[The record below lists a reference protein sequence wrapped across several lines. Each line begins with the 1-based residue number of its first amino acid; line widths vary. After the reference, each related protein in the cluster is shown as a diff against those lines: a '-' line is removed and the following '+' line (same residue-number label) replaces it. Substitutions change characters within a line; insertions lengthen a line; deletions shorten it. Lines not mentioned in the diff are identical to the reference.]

1 MLRIGLTGG
10 IGAGKSTVAR
20 ELAALGAVIVD
31 GDKIAREVVEPGTPG
46 LAALVE
52 AFGDGI
58 LAEDGS
64 LNRPALA
71 AIAFSDDESRARLN
85 AITHPLV
92 GARSQELIVAAGP
105 DAVIVQD
112 IPLLVENQA
121 APMFHLVI
129 IVWVDAEER
138 VRRLVES
145 RGMAEEDARARIAAQ
160 ATDEQRRAVADVWLE
175 NTGTEEETREAVR
188 ALWSERIAP
197 YAANVN
203 SRRAA
208 EDAPA
213 VQDRAYGERL
223 VGRLWVTLGAEAT
236 RVTAVGDTGAAAE
249 VVLADGVAT
258 GDVAGRLG
266 EAGFARVGDTDE
278 FRGSDPGRA
287 VTVRVAAQGPAG
299 A

>member
-10 IGAGKSTVAR
+10 IGAGKSTVAT

-52 AFGDGI
+52 AFGEGI

-64 LNRPALA
+64 LDRPALA
-71 AIAFSDDESRARLN
+71 AIAFSDDESRAKLN

-92 GARSQELIVAAGP
+92 GARSAELIEAAGP

-112 IPLLVENQA
+112 IPLLVENKA

-129 IVWVDAEER
+129 IVWVDEQER
-138 VRRLVES
+138 IRRLVGS

-175 NTGTEEETREAVR
+175 NTGTEDETRAAVR
-188 ALWSERIAP
+188 ALWADRIAP
-197 YAANVN
+197 FAANV
-203 SRRAA
+203 AA
-208 EDAPA
+208 HRPADAAPDVDEA
-213 VQDRAYGERL
+213 SYDERL
-223 VGRLWVTLGAEAT
+223 VGRLWVTLGAGASS
-236 RVTAVGDTGAAAE
+236 VTAEGAAAAVE
-249 VVLADGVAT
+249 LADGVTEESVADEL
-258 GDVAGRLG
+258 GD
-266 EAGFARVGDTDE
+266 AGFARVGPGE
-278 FRGSDPGRA
+278 YRGSDPGRA
-287 VTVRVAAQGPAG
+287 VSVRVTAQGA

>member
-10 IGAGKSTVAR
+10 IGAGKSTVAK

-52 AFGDGI
+52 AFGEGI
-58 LAEDGS
+58 LADDGS

-71 AIAFSDDESRARLN
+71 AIAFSDDESRAKLN

-92 GARSQELIVAAGP
+92 GARSAELIEAAGP

-112 IPLLVENQA
+112 IPLLVENKV

-138 VRRLVES
+138 VRRLVGS
-145 RGMAEEDARARIAAQ
+145 RGMAEDDARARIAAQ

-175 NTGTEEETREAVR
+175 NTGTEDATRAAVR
-188 ALWSERIAP
+188 ALWADRIAP
-197 YAANVN
+197 FAANV
-203 SRRAA
+203 AA
-208 EDAPA
+208 HRPADGAPLVADA
-213 VQDRAYGERL
+213 AYDERL
-223 VGRLWVTLGAEAT
+223 VGRLWVTLGADASS
-236 RVTAVGDTGAAAE
+236 VTADGAEAA
-249 VVLADGVAT
+249 VVLADGVTVDA
-258 GDVAGRLG
+258 VADRLAD
-266 EAGFARVGDTDE
+266 AGFAPTEPGE
-278 FRGSDPGRA
+278 FASSDPGRA
-287 VTVRVAAQGPAG
+287 ATVRVERQAG
-299 A
+299 ADTA

>member
-10 IGAGKSTVAR
+10 IGAGKSTVAK

-52 AFGDGI
+52 AFGEGI

-71 AIAFSDDESRARLN
+71 AIAFSDDESRAKLN

-92 GARSQELIVAAGP
+92 GARSAELIAAAGP

-112 IPLLVENQA
+112 IPLLVENKV

-138 VRRLVES
+138 VRRLVGS
-145 RGMAEEDARARIAAQ
+145 RGMAEDDARARIAAQ
-160 ATDEQRRAVADVWLE
+160 ATDEQRHAVADVWLE
-175 NTGTEEETREAVR
+175 NTGTEDATRSAVR
-188 ALWSERIAP
+188 SLWADRIAP
-197 YAANVN
+197 FAANVAGH
-203 SRRAA
+203 RPAA
-208 EDAPA
+208 GAPRVA
-213 VQDRAYGERL
+213 DPAYDERL
-223 VGRLWVTLGAEAT
+223 VGRLWVTLGADAAS
-236 RVTAVGDTGAAAE
+236 VTADGAVAS
-249 VVLADGVAT
+249 VLLADGVTVDAVT
-258 GDVAGRLG
+258 DKLGD
-266 EAGFARVGDTDE
+266 AGFAATGAGAGE
-278 FRGSDPGRA
+278 FAGSDPGRA
-287 VTVRVAAQGPAG
+287 VTVRVRPQTGSGTA
-299 A
+299 

>member
-10 IGAGKSTVAR
+10 IGAGKSTVAK

-52 AFGDGI
+52 AFGDEI

-71 AIAFSDDESRARLN
+71 AIAFSDDESRAKLN

-92 GARSQELIVAAGP
+92 GARSAELIEAAGP

-112 IPLLVENQA
+112 IPLLVENKV

-138 VRRLVES
+138 VRRLVGS
-145 RGMAEEDARARIAAQ
+145 RGMAEDDARARIAAQ

-175 NTGTEEETREAVR
+175 NTGTEEQTRAAVR
-188 ALWSERIAP
+188 ALWAERIAP
-197 YAANVN
+197 FAANV
-203 SRRAA
+203 AA
-208 EDAPA
+208 HRPAEGAPLL
-213 VQDRAYGERL
+213 DDPAYGERL
-223 VGRLWVTLGAEAT
+223 TNRLWVALGAKASA
-236 RVTAVGDTGAAAE
+236 VTADGAAAT
-249 VVLADGVAT
+249 VVLADGVEEPAVT
-258 GDVAGRLG
+258 DVLAD
-266 EAGFARVGDTDE
+266 AGFAPVGAGE
-278 FRGSDPGRA
+278 YRGSDPGRA
-287 VTVRVAAQGPAG
+287 VTVRVRAHDSAK
-299 A
+299 

>member
-10 IGAGKSTVAR
+10 IGAGKSTVAK

-52 AFGDGI
+52 AFGNEI

-71 AIAFSDDESRARLN
+71 AIAFSDDESRAKLN

-92 GARSQELIVAAGP
+92 GARSAELIEAAGP

-112 IPLLVENQA
+112 IPLLVENKV

-138 VRRLVES
+138 VRRLVGS
-145 RGMAEEDARARIAAQ
+145 RGMAESDARARIAAQ

-175 NTGTEEETREAVR
+175 NTGTEDETRAAVR
-188 ALWSERIAP
+188 ALWAGRIAP
-197 YAANVN
+197 FAENVAAH
-203 SRRAA
+203 RPAA
-208 EDAPA
+208 GAPR
-213 VQDRAYGERL
+213 VDDPAYDERL
-223 VGRLWVTLGAEAT
+223 VGRLWVTLGAQASSVTADGAEAT
-236 RVTAVGDTGAAAE
+236 VG
-249 VVLADGVAT
+249 LADGVSAA
-258 GDVAGRLG
+258 DVTDALAD
-266 EAGFARVGDTDE
+266 AGFAPAGEGV
-278 FRGSDPGRA
+278 FAGSDPGRA
-287 VTVRVAAQGPAG
+287 VTVRVSAP
-299 A
+299 

>member
-10 IGAGKSTVAR
+10 IGAGKSTVAK

-52 AFGDGI
+52 AFGQGI

-71 AIAFSDDESRARLN
+71 AIAFSDDESRAKLN

-92 GARSQELIVAAGP
+92 GARSAELIEAAGP

-112 IPLLVENQA
+112 IPLLVENKV

-129 IVWVDAEER
+129 IVWVDVEER
-138 VRRLVES
+138 VRRLVGS
-145 RGMAEEDARARIAAQ
+145 RGMVEDDARARIAAQ

-175 NTGTEEETREAVR
+175 NTGTEEATRAAVR
-188 ALWSERIAP
+188 ALWRDRIEP
-197 YAANVN
+197 FAANV
-203 SRRAA
+203 AA
-208 EDAPA
+208 HRPAAGAPR
-213 VQDRAYGERL
+213 VDDPAYAERL
-223 VGRLWVTLGAEAT
+223 TNRLWVTLGAKASA
-236 RVTAVGDTGAAAE
+236 VTAGDAAAT
-249 VVLADGVAT
+249 VVLADGVGEDDVRHAL
-258 GDVAGRLG
+258 GD
-266 EAGFARVGDTDE
+266 AGFARVGAGE
-278 FRGSDPGRA
+278 YRGADPGRA
-287 VTVRVAAQGPAG
+287 VTVRVELSA
-299 A
+299 

>member
-1 MLRIGLTGG
+1 MVRIGLTGG
-10 IGAGKSTVAR
+10 IGAGKSTVAK

-71 AIAFSDDESRARLN
+71 AIAFSDDESRAKLN

-92 GARSQELIVAAGP
+92 GARSAELIAAAGP

-112 IPLLVENQA
+112 IPLLVENKV
-121 APMFHLVI
+121 APMFHLVV

-138 VRRLVES
+138 VRRLVGS

-175 NTGTEEETREAVR
+175 NTGTEEQARAAVR
-188 ALWSERIAP
+188 ALWADRIAP
-197 YAANVN
+197 LVTNVLAH
-203 SRRAA
+203 RPAV
-208 EDAPA
+208 DAPEL
-213 VQDRAYGERL
+213 DDPAYAERL
-223 VGRLWVTLGAEAT
+223 VGRLWVTLGADA
-236 RVTAVGDTGAAAE
+236 RDVSADGADGT
-249 VVLADGVAT
+249 VVLAEGVTA
-258 GDVAGRLG
+258 DAVADRLG
-266 EAGFARVGDTDE
+266 DAGFARTGADR

-287 VTVRVAAQGPAG
+287 VTVRVVVPEGVVRPPE
-299 A
+299 

>member
-10 IGAGKSTVAR
+10 IGAGKSTVAK

-71 AIAFSDDESRARLN
+71 AIAFSDDESRAKLN

-92 GARSQELIVAAGP
+92 GARSQELIAAAGP

-112 IPLLVENQA
+112 IPLLVENKV

-129 IVWVDAEER
+129 IVWVDVEER
-138 VRRLVES
+138 VRRLVGS
-145 RGMAEEDARARIAAQ
+145 RGMAEDDARARIAAQ

-175 NTGTEEETREAVR
+175 NTGTEEETRAAVR
-188 ALWSERIAP
+188 ALWRDRIEP
-197 YAANVN
+197 FAANV
-203 SRRAA
+203 AA
-208 EDAPA
+208 HRPATGAPRG
-213 VQDRAYGERL
+213 VDPAYDERL
-223 VGRLWVTLGAEAT
+223 VGRLWVSLGAQASSI
-236 RVTAVGDTGAAAE
+236 TASGQSAA
-249 VVLADGVAT
+249 VVLADGVTEASVADAL
-258 GDVAGRLG
+258 GD
-266 EAGFARVGDTDE
+266 AGFAAVGGGVFE
-278 FRGSDPGRA
+278 GSDPGRA
-287 VTVRVAAQGPAG
+287 VSVRVSAP
-299 A
+299 

>member
-10 IGAGKSTVAR
+10 IGAGKSTVAK

-52 AFGDGI
+52 AFGESI
-58 LAEDGS
+58 LAADGS
-64 LNRPALA
+64 LDRPALA
-71 AIAFSDDESRARLN
+71 AIAFTDDESRAELN

-92 GARSQELIVAAGP
+92 GARSQELIDAAGP

-112 IPLLVENQA
+112 IPLLVESNL

-138 VRRLVES
+138 VRRLVGS

-175 NTGTEEETREAVR
+175 NTGSQEQTRSAVR
-188 ALWSERIAP
+188 RLWAERIEP
-197 YAANVN
+197 FAANV
-203 SRRAA
+203 AA
-208 EDAPA
+208 HRPAPGA
-213 VQDRAYGERL
+213 PQLDDPAYDLRL
-223 VGRLWVTLGAEAT
+223 TGRLWLTLGTDAASVTVEGAVAT
-236 RVTAVGDTGAAAE
+236 VT
-249 VVLADGVAT
+249 LADGVTA
-258 GDVAGRLG
+258 DAVAGRLAD
-266 EAGFARVGDTDE
+266 AGFAPDGADGATTR
-278 FRGSDPGRA
+278 FRGSDPGRG
-287 VTVRVAAQGPAG
+287 VTVQVSAS
-299 A
+299 

>member
-10 IGAGKSTVAR
+10 IGAGKSTVAK
-20 ELAALGAVIVD
+20 ELASLGAVIVD
-31 GDKIAREVVEPGTPG
+31 GDRIAREVVEPGTPG

-52 AFGDGI
+52 AFGEQI

-92 GARSQELIVAAGP
+92 GARSQELIAEAGP

-112 IPLLVENQA
+112 IPLLVENHA

-138 VRRLVES
+138 VRRLVGS

-175 NTGTEEETREAVR
+175 NTGTEDETRAAVR
-188 ALWSERIAP
+188 ELWVKRIVP
-197 YAANVN
+197 FAANVN
-203 SRRAA
+203 MHRPAD
-208 EDAPA
+208 DAPEL
-213 VQDRAYGERL
+213 DDPDYGERL
-223 VGRLWVTLGAEAT
+223 AGRLWVTLAGDA
-236 RVTAVGDTGAAAE
+236 RSVTAEGSHAQ
-249 VVLADGVAT
+249 VVLADGVTEEA
-258 GDVAGRLG
+258 VIARLG
-266 EAGFARVGDTDE
+266 DAGFAQVEPGTY
-278 FRGSDPGRA
+278 RGADPGRA
-287 VTVRVAAQGPAG
+287 VTVTVTEAG
-299 A
+299 TEGAG

>member
-10 IGAGKSTVAR
+10 IGAGKSTVAK

-52 AFGDGI
+52 AFGEGI
-58 LAEDGS
+58 LADDGS

-71 AIAFSDDESRARLN
+71 AIAFSDDESRAKLN

-92 GARSQELIVAAGP
+92 GARSAELIEAAGP

-112 IPLLVENQA
+112 IPLLVENKL

-138 VRRLVES
+138 VRRLVGS
-145 RGMAEEDARARIAAQ
+145 RGMAEDDARARIAAQ

-175 NTGTEEETREAVR
+175 NTGTEEATRAAVR
-188 ALWSERIAP
+188 ALWADRIDPFAENVAAHRPADGAP
-197 YAANVN
+197 LL
-203 SRRAA
+203 
-208 EDAPA
+208 DDPA
-213 VQDRAYGERL
+213 YDERL
-223 VGRLWVTLGAEAT
+223 VGRLWVTLGADAAS
-236 RVTAVGDTGAAAE
+236 VTADGAAAV
-249 VVLADGVAT
+249 VVLADGVAV
-258 GDVAGRLG
+258 DAVSDRLAD
-266 EAGFARVGDTDE
+266 AGFAPVREGL

-287 VTVRVAAQGPAG
+287 VRVRIEA
-299 A
+299 